1 LTVDGR
7 LGGGF
12 PLAYRLPTILLSNQ
26 KEKSMPN
33 REKLLDEVFE
43 LALHNDMTYFG

>member
-1 LTVDGR
+1 LKKPSVGNLLGR
-7 LGGGF
+7 
-12 PLAYRLPTILLSNQ
+12 I
-26 KEKSMPN
+26 KMMKN